1 MPPENRCRAAA
12 YCRLSREDG
21 DKPESDSIVHQQ
33 YIIEDYCK
41 RHSEFRVAGVYA
53 DDGATGTNFDREQ
66 FQRMIADIEAG
77 EIDCVIVKD
86 HSRFGRDYIDMGF

>member
-1 MPPENRCRAAA
+1 MPPEKLYRAAA

-41 RHSEFRVAGVYA
+41 RHSEFRVVGVYA
-53 DDGATGTNFDREQ
+53 DDGATD
-66 FQRMIADIEAG
+66 ADATDLPG
-77 EIDCVIVKD
+77 ANDQP
-86 HSRFGRDYIDMGF
+86 